1 MSTLDWATLLAPT
14 RFLILDEPTAH
25 LDAPLAAR
33 LLPRVLAAAA
43 GRGVLVITH
52 DTRSLSACDRV
63 LRLSNG
69 RLHPDLTPLS
79 STTSER

>member
-1 MSTLDWATLLAPT
+1 VSTLDWATLLAPT